1 MNTDPILTY
10 QLSKKRNSQ
19 NSTDEQRGTAGALL
33 VTPGDVIT
41 EDSEY
46 MRGHGILLIRPSYDF
61 TVYWKN
67 VYFQALSEN
76 VLCHPAKHGTTC
88 LDFRITITFQFS
100 CICIV
105 FKARAI

>member
-61 TVYWKN
+61 TVY
-67 VYFQALSEN
+67 
-76 VLCHPAKHGTTC
+76 
-88 LDFRITITFQFS
+88 
-100 CICIV
+100 
-105 FKARAI
+105 